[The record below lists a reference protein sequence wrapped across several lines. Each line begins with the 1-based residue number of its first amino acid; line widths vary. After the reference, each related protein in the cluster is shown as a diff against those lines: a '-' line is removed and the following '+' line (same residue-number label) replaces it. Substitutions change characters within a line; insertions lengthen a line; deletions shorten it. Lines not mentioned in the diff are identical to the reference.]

1 MVSFFVPDFCG
12 IFFFIVVYIH
22 LAQGL
27 YYGSYKNMQEM
38 IWVIG
43 IFVYIIMMVV
53 AFFRY
58 VLVRAMMSISLALVV
73 TGFLKVIPFF
83 KTW

>member
-1 MVSFFVPDFCG
+1 MASSFF
-12 IFFFIVVYIH
+12 IAVYIH

-27 YYGSYKNMQEM
+27 YYGVYKNMRDM

-73 TGFLKVIPFF
+73 TGFLKVILFF